1 MLCPRSGGKV
11 TTVTDTV
18 ETVGMVGKECRA
30 TLPDAAVCAAA
41 GRQEKVPQMHK
52 DPEITQHV
60 HGR

>member
-1 MLCPRSGGKV
+1 M

-41 GRQEKVPQMHK
+41 GRQGEVPQRSKTLDHAACA
-52 DPEITQHV
+52 
-60 HGR
+60 R

>member
-1 MLCPRSGGKV
+1 MLCPHSGGKV

-41 GRQEKVPQMHK
+41 GRQGEVPQRSKTLDHAACAW
-52 DPEITQHV
+52 
-60 HGR
+60 

>member
-1 MLCPRSGGKV
+1 
-11 TTVTDTV
+11 
-18 ETVGMVGKECRA
+18 MVGKECRA